1 MYEQKYLLQM
11 SSTIRKVSPIDVQ
24 DLKAVIDSSELF
36 PSELLDEMIADYFNN
51 PSSED
56 IWLTKDE
63 EGIPVAIAYCAP
75 EKMTEG
81 TYNLYLIAVR
91 KEYQGNGIGAKIM
104 SYIEKLLREAGH
116 RVLIVETSGLPE
128 FELTREF
135 YDKCGYAREA
145 VIRDF
150 YQEGEDKVV
159 FWKKLN

>member
-1 MYEQKYLLQM
+1 MN
-11 SSTIRKVSPIDVQ
+11 STIRNISPADVPG
-24 DLKAVIDSSELF
+24 LKAVIDSSELF
-36 PSELLDEMIADYFNN
+36 PSELLDDMIADYFNT

-63 EGIPVAIAYCAP
+63 ENTPVAVAYCAP

-91 KEYQGNGIGAKIM
+91 KEYQGKGIGAEM
-104 SYIEKLLREAGH
+104 MRYIEEHLRTNGH

-128 FELTREF
+128 FKPTRKF
-135 YDKCGYAREA
+135 YDNCGYVREA
-145 VIRDF
+145 IIRDF